1 MTLSSYVIL
10 AKITNHILWGGF
22 LEPADGLGYSPQG
35 NLSLCSHGEIG
46 RRNGLKI
53 RWLQGRAGSI
63 PAESTSPS
71 QIRVRFINQDGG
83 VHDTSI
89 RRTAL

>member
-1 MTLSSYVIL
+1 MIL
-10 AKITNHILWGGF
+10 AEITNHIPWGAL
-22 LEPADGLGYSPQG
+22 LETADGLGYSPQG

-53 RWLQGRAGSI
+53 RWPQGRAGSI

-71 QIRVRFINQDGG
+71 QIRVRLINQDGDA
-83 VHDTSI
+83 HDNSI
-89 RRTAL
+89 RRTAF

>member
-1 MTLSSYVIL
+1 MIL
-10 AKITNHILWGGF
+10 AEITNHIPWGAL
-22 LEPADGLGYSPQG
+22 LETTDGLGYSPQG

-53 RWLQGRAGSI
+53 RWPQGRAGSI

-71 QIRVRFINQDGG
+71 QIRVRLINQDGDA
-83 VHDTSI
+83 HDNSI
-89 RRTAL
+89 RRTAF